1 MKKLCVGALL
11 AIATLAG
18 CFSQTTPKQKS
29 TTQGIVSPRDP
40 ATGQTGG

>member
-1 MKKLCVGALL
+1 MKKMFVGAVL

-29 TTQGIVSPRDP
+29 TTQGLTSPRDA